1 MVNLFK
7 STLLAA
13 AIILSTTRCNTNI
26 TPNIIEDYI
35 ISNCK
40 FDDLNESH
48 INLKKVLDVDYDTLF
63 IVNGLENTPGIRN
76 ITGYK
81 TFNKKKPFYWKW
93 DENVYIFVLKKDGKV
108 VYHDLCDIHSNIM
121 RIDLPSFKEIYGK
134 GFFDGGEVYST
145 GRFTADS
152 IFLVRRKG
160 CGSNSYNLLCRNT
173 DSIKKRYIKRD
184 AIPIYQKRRGE
195 TIDEENWVIIE

>member
-7 STLLAA
+7 FTLLAA
-13 AIILSTTRCNTNI
+13 VIILSTTRCNTNI

-35 ISNCK
+35 ISNCN

-48 INLKKVLDVDYDTLF
+48 INLKKVLNIDYDTLF
-63 IVNGLENTPGIRN
+63 VIYSLENTTGIRN
-76 ITGYK
+76 ISGYK
-81 TFNKKKPFYWKW
+81 KFEKNFINFGWNE
-93 DENVYIFVLKKDGKV
+93 DVYIFVLKKDGRV
-108 VYHDLCDIHSNIM
+108 VYYDLCNLYSRKIH
-121 RIDLPSFKEIYGK
+121 IDLYSFKEIYCK
-134 GFFDGGEVYST
+134 GYFDNEEVYST
-145 GRFTADS
+145 GRFTTDS

-184 AIPIYQKRRGE
+184 VIPIYLKPGE
-195 TIDEENWVIIE
+195 TPDMENWVIIE